1 MAAALQVASP
11 IQPSLRGRSPAWFT
25 REVAV
30 AVSSGVRSVVLS
42 CCALALTCA
51 RASAQPAAAPPAP
64 AGPWIG
70 SAGAGLA
77 ITSGNSDTSNIN
89 ASYDVTYDPKTNN
102 VVKSD
107 ALYLR
112 GKSAGNLTVNRLG
125 FDARD
130 QYQLTGRTFVYGQFQ
145 FLRDTFKEI
154 DYLVSPT
161 VGIGYKLIDAPET
174 KLAVDAGVGGVWEKD
189 PGLGVQT
196 SGAITAGEHFTQ
208 KLSEV
213 ATFTQ
218 QVTGLWKT
226 SDTSDALYTFGAALA
241 ATLTAKSQVRVEV
254 LDTYKGKPPSPAI
267 KKNDI
272 ATVFSIGYKF

>member
-1 MAAALQVASP
+1 VAASSP
-11 IQPSLRGRSPAWFT
+11 VRLVVVSL
-25 REVAV
+25 
-30 AVSSGVRSVVLS
+30 
-42 CCALALTCA
+42 CALTLTCA

-64 AGPWIG
+64 AGPWTG

-77 ITSGNSDTSNIN
+77 FTSGNSDTSNFN
-89 ASYDVTYDPKTNN
+89 ASYDVTYDPKTKN

-112 GKSAGNLTVNRLG
+112 GKNGGNLTVNRLG

-130 QYQLTGRTFVYGQFQ
+130 QYQLTDRAFVYGQIQ

-196 SGAITAGEHFTQ
+196 SGAFTAGEHFTQ

-213 ATFTQ
+213 ASFTQ

-241 ATLTAKSQVRVEV
+241 ATLTSKSQVRIEV